1 MDYLQVANH
10 PLMWIAASSAV
21 IVVVLQA
28 LIFLKKSLVA
38 AKELGIE
45 DNKVK
50 SAIKSSIFSSIGP
63 SIVILVG
70 MISLLVSLGGPISWM
85 RLSFIG
91 SVSYELSGAAFGAQA
106 MGAELGPTMGAEVY
120 SNCIWTMVL
129 GSLGWLIFTFL
140 FADKMDKVNNMLS
153 KGDPKFI
160 PLISS
165 CAILGAFA
173 YLGVGYF
180 FNPTGGL
187 DITSKNAIACFS
199 GGAIMMILSKIAQKK
214 NIQWIKEWALSISM
228 FSGMLIGTL
237 INL

>member
-1 MDYLQVANH
+1 MDYLKVANH

-21 IVVVLQA
+21 IVVLLQA
-28 LIFLKKSLVA
+28 VIFLRKSLTA

-45 DNKVK
+45 DKKIK
-50 SAIKSSIFSSIGP
+50 SAVKSSIFSSIGP

-70 MISLLVSLGGPISWM
+70 MISLLVSLGGPVSWM

-120 SNCIWTMVL
+120 ANCIWVMVL
-129 GSLGWLIFTFL
+129 GSIGWLIFTLL
-140 FADKMDKVNNMLS
+140 FADKMHKVNNILA
-153 KGDPKFI
+153 KGNPKFV

-173 YLGVGYF
+173 YLGIGYF
-180 FNPTGGL
+180 FNGTGAL
-187 DITSKNAIACFS
+187 DLTSKNAIACFS
-199 GGAIMMILSKIAQKK
+199 GGAIMMILSSIGTKK
-214 NIQWIKEWALSISM
+214 NIQWIKEWSLSISM
-228 FSGMLIGTL
+228 FSGMIIGTL